1 MTDFFA
7 SDDWQPADW
16 LQALDRL
23 APAPAVEVSSMKPK
37 KPCANCGIVPEV
49 NQAFG
54 RDWWIECKNPHCKNQ
69 VHQMTYYPTPEQAV
83 TAWDAPRW
91 YESQPADEIPAS
103 SKMLDA
109 MPNVPILEWHACA
122 SGQPSTFGWY
132 AVTDARGN
140 VYAARWTDNPYAS
153 SERARKPRWVSA
165 HGRIDTNVAYWHPMP
180 PAPAIEVQA

>member
-1 MTDFFA
+1 MSDANAFFA

-23 APAPAVEVSSMKPK
+23 APAPA
-37 KPCANCGIVPEV
+37 PE
-49 NQAFG
+49 
-54 RDWWIECKNPHCKNQ
+54 P
-69 VHQMTYYPTPEQAV
+69 
-83 TAWDAPRW
+83 
-91 YESQPADEIPAS
+91 IPAS
-103 SKMLDA
+103 SKVLDT

-122 SGQPSTFGWY
+122 SGQPSVFGWY
-132 AVTDARGN
+132 AVADARGN